1 MRTPRR
7 AGNLNAVL
15 EALATLRLLRVP
27 GLPTVPRLLG
37 LASLRHPRLVPRA
50 LRWKAASRGLGLV
63 VARLVAWEG
72 DPSMAETSSGVGA
85 GLQSIGEE
93 QGRAV
98 RAQLGYGRDPR
109 ECARAVALANRLFDI
124 DASVVATG
132 PDEARVVTPGCRW
145 SREPW
150 WGPAPCGAFSRYE
163 LGLVAG
169 LNPLV
174 RLRYEC
180 KRSRGDARC
189 VGVYT
194 WKVPPLR
201 PSPTLQPG
209 PAAASELAAQA
220 HSSL

>member
-1 MRTPRR
+1 
-7 AGNLNAVL
+7 
-15 EALATLRLLRVP
+15 
-27 GLPTVPRLLG
+27 
-37 LASLRHPRLVPRA
+37 
-50 LRWKAASRGLGLV
+50 
-63 VARLVAWEG
+63 
-72 DPSMAETSSGVGA
+72 
-85 GLQSIGEE
+85 
-93 QGRAV
+93 
-98 RAQLGYGRDPR
+98 
-109 ECARAVALANRLFDI
+109 
-124 DASVVATG
+124 
-132 PDEARVVTPGCRW
+132 
-145 SREPW
+145 
-150 WGPAPCGAFSRYE
+150 
-163 LGLVAG
+163 GLVAG